1 MKLRSRIS
9 SILPIATVALGVAL
23 NTVSASASPAE
34 NTIFRF
40 NGRDGERTQS
50 GLISDGKGNLYG
62 TAPEGGNNGCLD
74 GCGVV
79 FELSPA
85 SGGAWTET
93 VIYAFKGGTK
103 DTSVPTTD
111 LIFDAHGNL
120 FGGSNGTPAI
130 YELTPGAGNAWS
142 EKVVYSFTQGFQ
154 PGNHLAFDSKG
165 NLYGT
170 LFQTNSGDGGVFQLI
185 PQSSG
190 SWTGGLIYTFTGK
203 NGDGNRP
210 FGGVVLDGA
219 GDVYGTTQEGG
230 SSNEGTVYEL
240 TPKGSGFTESIIFN
254 FTGYPSGT
262 GSNPLAPLMIDA
274 SGNLYG
280 TTPSGNTQD
289 GGLVFKLSES
299 AGKWTETV
307 LYTFGS
313 SPDGFYPNGVVFDA
327 KGNLYGTTINGGSGC
342 NNPGCGIVYK
352 LTPSKSGL
360 WRETVLH
367 NFESWI
373 DGSGPSASV
382 YIDASTG
389 DLYSTTINGGGR
401 YGYGTVFQ
409 IVP

>member
-1 MKLRSRIS
+1 MKLRGRIS
-9 SILPIATVALGVAL
+9 SILPIAMVAFAVAL
-23 NTVSASASPAE
+23 NTVSAGAAE
-34 NTIFRF
+34 NTILRF
-40 NGRDGERTQS
+40 SGRDGERTQS

-62 TAPEGGNNGCLD
+62 TTPEGGNNGCQD

-85 SGGAWTET
+85 ANGAWTET
-93 VIYAFKGGTK
+93 VIYAFKGGTT

-111 LIFDAHGNL
+111 LIFDAQGNL
-120 FGGSNGTPAI
+120 FGGSNGAPAI
-130 YELTPGAGNAWS
+130 YELTPGAGNTWS
-142 EKVVYSFTQGFQ
+142 EKVVYSFTQYYQ

-170 LFQTNSGDGGVFQLI
+170 LFEGGDGGVFQLI

-190 SWTGGLIYTFTGK
+190 SWTGGVIYAFTGT

-210 FGGVVLDGA
+210 FGGVGLDGE

-230 SSNEGTVYEL
+230 SSNEGTVYKL
-240 TPKGSGFTESIIFN
+240 TPKGSGFTESIIYN
-254 FTGYPSGT
+254 FTGYPAGT
-262 GSNPLAPLMIDA
+262 GSYPIAPLMIDA

-280 TTPSGNTQD
+280 ATPSGSTQ
-289 GGLVFKLSES
+289 GTAMVFKLSES

-307 LYTFGS
+307 LYIFGS
-313 SPDGFYPNGVVFDA
+313 SPDGAYPNGVVFDA
-327 KGNLYGTTINGGSGC
+327 KGNLYGTANGGGSGC
-342 NNPGCGIVYK
+342 NYPGCGIVYK
-352 LTPSKSGL
+352 LTPSGSGP
-360 WRETVLH
+360 WRETILH

-373 DGSGPSASV
+373 DGSGPGASV
-382 YIDASTG
+382 YVDGSTG
-389 DLYSTTINGGGR
+389 VLYSTTIVGGGR